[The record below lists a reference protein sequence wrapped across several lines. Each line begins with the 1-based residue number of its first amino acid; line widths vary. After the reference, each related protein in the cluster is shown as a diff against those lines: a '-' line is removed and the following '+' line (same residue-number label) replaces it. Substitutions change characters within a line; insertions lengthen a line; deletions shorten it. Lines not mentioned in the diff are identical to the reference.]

1 MEFKTEKKGT
11 SLTISLSG
19 ELNAVTAP
27 ELDALLDEQ
36 LPGISDLTLDFTNCD
51 YVSSAGIRVLL
62 ATHKK
67 MKEANGNMHFTN
79 VGPFIMDIFENT
91 MLDGVFDIQ

>member
-1 MEFKTEKKGT
+1 M
-11 SLTISLSG
+11 SG

-36 LPGISDLTLDFTNCD
+36 LPGISDLTLNFEGCD

-67 MKEANGNMHFTN
+67 MKAANGNRHFTN